1 MSALYRP
8 QQLIFA
14 AYKNR
19 MKKLLLCSLL
29 LAALFTGCKNK
40 ASTQEEVAV
49 PEAEKSLQLSIEQY
63 PDSFLLK
70 EKLIQYYR
78 DNGSYDM
85 AIAATDRLLQKDTI
99 NSRLW
104 FIKATLHSENE
115 DTLKAIKAWENLVLL
130 EPLPEHIM
138 ALGSLYAFTKDANA
152 LTMAD
157 ALLQSKANAATQAL
171 FIKGLYY
178 SSTGDKIKAI
188 SFFEDAI
195 SADYTNSMAYREKAI
210 CLYDLGK
217 YVDALK
223 VLELS
228 LVIKKTNEEAYFW
241 MGKCFE
247 KLDKKEQAVQNYQLA
262 LQFDPNY
269 IEARDA
275 LNKLGVK

>member
-1 MSALYRP
+1 
-8 QQLIFA
+8 
-14 AYKNR
+14 
-19 MKKLLLCSLL
+19 MKKLLLYSLL
-29 LAALFTGCKNK
+29 LAALVTSCKNTS
-40 ASTQEEVAV
+40 STQEEATV
-49 PEAEKSLQLSIEQY
+49 PEAEKSLQSSIDQY

-78 DNGSYDM
+78 DNGSYDR
-85 AIAATDRLLQKDTI
+85 AIAETDRLLQKDTI

-115 DTLKAIKAWENLVLL
+115 DTLKAIKAWENLVILQ
-130 EPLPEHIM
+130 PLPEHIM
-138 ALGSLYAFTKDANA
+138 ALGSLYAFTKDLHA
-152 LTMAD
+152 LAMAD
-157 ALLQSKANAATQAL
+157 ALLQSPKANAATQAF

-178 SSTGDKIKAI
+178 SSTGDKMKAI
-188 SFFEDAI
+188 SFFENAI

-217 YVDALK
+217 YLDALK
-223 VLELS
+223 VLELA

-247 KLDKKEQAVQNYQLA
+247 KLDKKEQAIQNYQLA

-269 IEARDA
+269 IEAKDA
-275 LNKLGVK
+275 LGKLGVK

>member
-1 MSALYRP
+1 
-8 QQLIFA
+8 
-14 AYKNR
+14 
-19 MKKLLLCSLL
+19 MKKLLLYSLL

-40 ASTQEEVAV
+40 ASTEEEVAV
-49 PEAEKSLQLSIEQY
+49 PAAEKSLQSSIEQY

-78 DNGSYDM
+78 DNGSYDR
-85 AIAATDRLLQKDTI
+85 AIATTDRLLQNDTI

-130 EPLPEHIM
+130 DPLPEHIM
-138 ALGSLYAFTKDANA
+138 ALGSLYAFTKDAHA
-152 LTMAD
+152 LAMAD

-188 SFFEDAI
+188 TFFEDAI

-223 VLELS
+223 VLELT
-228 LVIKKTNEEAYFW
+228 LVIKKTNEEVYFW

-247 KLDKKEQAVQNYQLA
+247 KLEKKEQAIQNYQLA

-269 IEARDA
+269 MEAQDA

>member
-1 MSALYRP
+1 
-8 QQLIFA
+8 
-14 AYKNR
+14 
-19 MKKLLLCSLL
+19 MKKLLLYSLL

-40 ASTQEEVAV
+40 ASTEEEVAV
-49 PEAEKSLQLSIEQY
+49 PTAEKSLQSSIEQY

-78 DNGSYDM
+78 DNGSYDR
-85 AIAATDRLLQKDTI
+85 AIATTDRLLQNDTI

-130 EPLPEHIM
+130 DPLPEHIM
-138 ALGSLYAFTKDANA
+138 ALGSLYAFTKDAHA
-152 LTMAD
+152 LAMAD

-188 SFFEDAI
+188 TFFEDAI

-223 VLELS
+223 VLELT
-228 LVIKKTNEEAYFW
+228 LVIKKTNEEVYFW

-247 KLDKKEQAVQNYQLA
+247 KLEKKEQAIQNYQLA

-269 IEARDA
+269 MEAQDA
-275 LNKLGVK
+275 LGKLGVK

>member
-1 MSALYRP
+1 
-8 QQLIFA
+8 
-14 AYKNR
+14 
-19 MKKLLLCSLL
+19 MKKLLLYSLL
-29 LAALFTGCKNK
+29 LAGLFTGCKNK
-40 ASTQEEVAV
+40 ASTEELVAA
-49 PEAEKSLQLSIEQY
+49 PEAEKSLQSSIEQY

-78 DNGSYDM
+78 DNGSYDR

-130 EPLPEHIM
+130 QPLPEHIM

-152 LTMAD
+152 LAMAD
-157 ALLQSKANAATQAL
+157 ALLQSPKANAATQAL

-188 SFFEDAI
+188 AFFEDAI

-223 VLELS
+223 VLELA
-228 LVIKKTNEEAYFW
+228 LVIKKTNEEVYFW

-275 LNKLGVK
+275 LGKLGVK

>member
-195 SADYTNSMAYREKAI
+195 SADYTNTLAYREKAI

-217 YVDALK
+217 YLDALK

-228 LVIKKTNEEAYFW
+228 LVIRKTNEEAYFW

-247 KLDKKEQAVQNYQLA
+247 KLDKKEQAIQNYQLA

-269 IEARDA
+269 IEARDG

>member
-29 LAALFTGCKNK
+29 LAAMFTGCKNK
-40 ASTQEEVAV
+40 ASTQQEVAV